1 MDVVG
6 EQDNT
11 EGDQVFCSATAG
23 RRTQKKLNKP
33 PCLSFILFLLLSYSL
48 PFLKR
53 CALPKAYQSPW
64 LLPLLLSYTPEAY
77 SFSYHLCLP
86 YPLSLLAFPPQAHG
100 HHVRSH
106 TFTLTLSF
114 PPQPKAGKGALLS
127 SHAPS
132 PHFLFAPRL
141 RVTWLLSPLPHSV
154 CSGWPTNVLAI
165 KPNAQFSNLI
175 YLGLSGMFD
184 YWAHPQGLLF
194 VRATDT

>member
-1 MDVVG
+1 MDKRAGAQRSETRKGWMWQENKTTQRVTRCSVQQLLGEELKRNLTVG
-6 EQDNT
+6 VIQ
-11 EGDQVFCSATAG
+11 
-23 RRTQKKLNKP
+23 P

-64 LLPLLLSYTPEAY
+64 RLPLLLSYTPEAY

-100 HHVRSH
+100 HRVRSH

-154 CSGWPTNVLAI
+154 CSG
-165 KPNAQFSNLI
+165 
-175 YLGLSGMFD
+175 
-184 YWAHPQGLLF
+184 
-194 VRATDT
+194 